1 MKKQLA
7 LGLGK
12 ALGVFAVVFVSTA
25 CFWVLHRPEI
35 PAELKRA

>member
-1 MKKQLA
+1 MKKPLV
-7 LGLGK
+7 LGFAKL
-12 ALGVFAVVFVSTA
+12 LGVVAVVFVSTA